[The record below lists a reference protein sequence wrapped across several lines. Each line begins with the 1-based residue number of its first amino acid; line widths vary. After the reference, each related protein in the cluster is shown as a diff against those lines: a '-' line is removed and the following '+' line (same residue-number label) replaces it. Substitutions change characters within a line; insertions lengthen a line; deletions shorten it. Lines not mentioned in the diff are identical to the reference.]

1 MIAIAGAK
9 GGCGKT
15 VTTIGLAEA
24 VGRRGTTSIAVDA
37 DCQLPNLHVVGGV
50 DRTPTLAALE
60 SDADVESVVQR
71 SPRTSNVGLLSAP
84 KSSNEVNFEVALD
97 RLESDTIRTFVDCP
111 SGAGIDV
118 VEPLS
123 AAEGVIVVTTDS
135 ERSISAAE
143 TTIEM
148 ARRLEVPIVGTVVN
162 RCESVPKTVRSWTD
176 VPVLGRVPDGT
187 APLTDEA
194 TRAAYDEIAATIATR
209 TAMDGSAPPYDDDL
223 LRTGYDP
230 LDRALGGGL
239 EPGSMVAVVAA
250 PASRSNGFSEAT
262 AVRGTLYLST
272 ERSSDNVQ
280 RALESVPTATGNPT
294 VRRLSAENGLAEARS
309 MADKLPASSTLIV
322 DPVNALERD
331 GRDEYVSFLDD
342 LKEQLVETG
351 SIGLLHCLKGHTIPS
366 NRTVTTHAAD
376 AVFEITAV
384 TPETGANVKHYLSV
398 PKYRA
403 DGATTEAIELEFGE
417 ETVAPDWCDAF

>member
-15 VTTIGLAEA
+15 ITTIGLAEA
-24 VGRRGTTSIAVDA
+24 VGRRGTTSIAADA
-37 DCQLPNLHVVGGV
+37 DCQLPNLHVAGGV

-60 SDADVESVVQR
+60 SDVDVESVVQP
-71 SPRTSNVGLLSAP
+71 SPRTPNVGLLSAP
-84 KSSNEVNFEVALD
+84 ESSNRVNFEMALE
-97 RLESDTIRTFVDCP
+97 RLEADTVRTFVDCP

-148 ARRLEVPIVGTVVN
+148 ARRLEVPILGTVVN
-162 RCESVPKTVRSWTD
+162 RCESVPQTVRSWTD

-223 LRTGYDP
+223 LRTGYEP
-230 LDRALGGGL
+230 LDRAFGGGL

-250 PASRSNGFSEAT
+250 PASRSERFLSETT

-272 ERSSDNVQ
+272 ERSAANVQ

-294 VRRLSAENGLAEARS
+294 VRRLSDENGLAEARS
-309 MADKLPASSTLIV
+309 MADKLPASSTLVV

-351 SIGLLHCLKGHTIPS
+351 SIGLLHCLNGHTIPS

-384 TPETGANVKHYLSV
+384 TPETGANVEHYLSV

-403 DGATTEAIELEFGE
+403 DGTTTEAIELEFGK
-417 ETVAPDWCDAF
+417 ETVAPNSNEF